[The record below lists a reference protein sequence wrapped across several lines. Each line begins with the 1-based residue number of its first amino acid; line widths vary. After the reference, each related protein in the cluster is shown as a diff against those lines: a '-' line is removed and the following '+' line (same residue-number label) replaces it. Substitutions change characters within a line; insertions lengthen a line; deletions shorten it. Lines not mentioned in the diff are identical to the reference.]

1 MVVGGAVLRIARLM
15 CRGALSGAQ
24 GKERPRTV
32 YLGPLLCPTGR
43 GEIIYHTKAVVES
56 CNAFDLGSNFLGAAA
71 EGSVGTAPNLAKHQ
85 PSRRCTRSRTKLDQ
99 VDCTPPYAVLCISG
113 KRPAAWLAQPVDPG
127 LGPLLVPRNGLH
139 KSHPKGLYVDK
150 ALQLRCRTILAWGEV
165 LGLGEYLG
173 T

>member
-71 EGSVGTAPNLAKHQ
+71 EWSVRTAPNLAKHQ
-85 PSRRCTRSRTKLDQ
+85 PSSRCTGSRTKLGSSRLY
-99 VDCTPPYAVLCISG
+99 TAV
-113 KRPAAWLAQPVDPG
+113 R
-127 LGPLLVPRNGLH
+127 
-139 KSHPKGLYVDK
+139 
-150 ALQLRCRTILAWGEV
+150 RTV
-165 LGLGEYLG
+165 YQR
-173 T
+173 